1 MTVDPGA
8 LGPIELEMPKRLTWK
23 TFPYWLV
30 TIIAFIGLMLTA
42 IILGPEYRAAFD
54 FVSDGLGLTIY
65 TTMLSFVISMI
76 IGFFAAIARMSKGVF
91 WRNVATA
98 YIEFIRGIPM
108 IVLLIVFAIVLVPD
122 FLDTVGIN
130 KRLFDLTHRGIIGLS
145 AVYGAFLAEVFRAG
159 IESIPDG
166 QTEAARSLGM
176 TKAQTLRHIVLPQ
189 AIRNILP
196 ALGNDFI
203 ALLKDS
209 ALLSVLAIREMTQMA
224 KLYSGRSFRFR
235 ETYLVLSFFYLSF
248 TLILS
253 LLVQWYGRRIGT
265 VSGGSRRKMATAA
278 AGGSES

>member
-1 MTVDPGA
+1 MTVAPET
-8 LGPIELEMPKRLTWK
+8 LEPIKIDVPRRLTWR

-30 TIIAFIGLMLTA
+30 AIVGFIVAMVTFIVIGE
-42 IILGPEYRAAFD
+42 EYRAAFD
-54 FVSDGLGLTIY
+54 FIKNGLGLTLY
-65 TTMLSFVISMI
+65 ATVVSFLISMV
-76 IGFFAAIARMSKGVF
+76 IGLLAALARMSQGVF

-122 FLDTVGIN
+122 ILDAAGIDR
-130 KRLFDLTHRGIIGLS
+130 RLFDLTHRGIIGLS

-159 IESIPDG
+159 IQSIPSG

-176 TKAQTLRHIVLPQ
+176 TSRQALRHIVLPQ

-209 ALLSVLAIREMTQMA
+209 SLLAFLAIREMTQTA
-224 KLYSGRSFRFR
+224 KIYTGSSFRFR
-235 ETYLVLSFFYLSF
+235 EGYLVLTFFYLSL

-265 VSGGSRRKMATAA
+265 VARGSKAKTKSRQVEAEAT
-278 AGGSES
+278 